1 MFPSSPSRFGRI
13 GLPVLF
19 CLAYVVEGGAQPSS
33 TQGWVAGVHSG
44 AAAVSFGGDPSDGAA
59 LVGARIGH
67 GLNPVVA
74 PYVGV
79 AYAAIESRGLEAFD
93 SVTFGYVDLGV
104 RLHLAHGPRRWVPY
118 VDLALTFW
126 PVTDVIEKDERAAD
140 FRGMPILGV
149 GAGLLIYLSE
159 ARALDVNVKW
169 GRGTFEDV
177 PVGDFPAHGPR
188 GRPTAPLALDAASVR
203 LAIGISWWW

>member
-1 MFPSSPSRFGRI
+1 MFTSSRSRFGRI
-13 GLPVLF
+13 VLPIL
-19 CLAYVVEGGAQPSS
+19 CLGCVVEGSAQPPR
-33 TQGWVAGVHSG
+33 TQGWMAGVHSG

-67 GLNPVVA
+67 GLDPVVA

-104 RLHLAHGPRRWVPY
+104 RLHLARGPRRWVPY
-118 VDLALTFW
+118 GDLALTLL

-140 FRGMPILGV
+140 FRSMPILGV
-149 GAGLLIYLSE
+149 GGGLLIYLSE
-159 ARALDVNVKW
+159 SRALDVNVKW
-169 GRGTFEDV
+169 GQGTFEDV
-177 PVGDFPAHGPR
+177 PAGDVPAHGAH
-188 GRPTAPLALDAASVR
+188 GRPAAPLDVDAASVW
-203 LAIGISWWW
+203 LAVGISWWW

>member
-1 MFPSSPSRFGRI
+1 MFPSIRSRFGRI

-19 CLAYVVEGGAQPSS
+19 CLGCVIEGSAQPSR

-44 AAAVSFGGDPSDGAA
+44 AAAVSFESDPSDGAA

-67 GLNPVVA
+67 GIDPVVA

-79 AYAAIESRGLEAFD
+79 AYAAIDSRGLEAFD

-104 RLHLAHGPRRWVPY
+104 RLHLAHDRRWVPY
-118 VDLALTFW
+118 GDLAMTFW
-126 PVTDVIEKDERAAD
+126 PVTDVIEQDERAAD
-140 FRGMPILGV
+140 FMSMPILGV
-149 GAGLLIYLSE
+149 GGGLLIYLSE

-169 GRGTFEDV
+169 GQGTFENV
-177 PVGDFPAHGPR
+177 PAGVVPAHRARAEPG
-188 GRPTAPLALDAASVR
+188 ALFDLDAASVR
-203 LAIGISWWW
+203 LAVGISWWW

>member
-1 MFPSSPSRFGRI
+1 M
-13 GLPVLF
+13 
-19 CLAYVVEGGAQPSS
+19 
-33 TQGWVAGVHSG
+33 AGVHSG

-79 AYAAIESRGLEAFD
+79 AYAAIETSGLEVFD

-104 RLHLAHGPRRWVPY
+104 RLHLAHGPRGWVPY
-118 VDLALTFW
+118 GDLALTFW
-126 PVTDVIEKDERAAD
+126 PVTDVFETGERAAD
-140 FRGMPILGV
+140 FTGMPPLGV
-149 GAGLLIYLSE
+149 GGGLLIYLSE

-169 GRGTFEDV
+169 GRGTFKDV
-177 PVGDFPAHGPR
+177 PVGDDPAHGTR
-188 GRPTAPLALDAASVR
+188 GRPDAPLDLDAASVR
-203 LAIGISWWW
+203 LAVGISWWW